1 MGLDMYLKKG
11 IRIPKKKG
19 SKEFKSYDELRK
31 INDLIANEENEEI
44 IELYKDYVFDFGD
57 YLHWKSLTKEVVY
70 WRKANAIHQ
79 WFVDNVQD
87 GNDDCGYYE
96 VSKEKLTELRDKCA
110 EVMSVI
116 ELEDGKV
123 SNGYSFKENENGEF
137 EKVEYWEDGKIVKNP
152 SVVAQI
158 LPTQSGFF
166 YGSTDYNQW
175 YYEDIK
181 RTLAELNKVLK
192 ETDFEKE
199 YLEYTSSW

>member
-11 IRIPKKKG
+11 IKIPKKN
-19 SKEFKSYDELRK
+19 KENEFIDFDELKK
-31 INDLIANEENEEI
+31 INDLIANDENEDITET
-44 IELYKDYVFDFGD
+44 YKDYVFDCGD
-57 YLHWKSLTKEVVY
+57 YLHWKSLFKEVVY

-87 GNDDCGYYE
+87 GSDDMDYYE
-96 VSKEKLTELRDKCA
+96 VSKEQIEELRDVCA

-123 SNGYSFKENENGEF
+123 SCGYSFKQNENGEW
-137 EKVEYWEDGKIVKNP
+137 ERVDYWEDGKVVKNP
-152 SVVAQI
+152 NEVAMI

-166 YGSTDYNQW
+166 YGCTDYNQY
-175 YYEDIK
+175 YYECVK
-181 RTLAELNKVLK
+181 RTLAELNKLLK

-199 YLEYTSSW
+199 YLVYTSSW

>member
-11 IRIPKKKG
+11 IKIPKKKG
-19 SKEFKSYDELRK
+19 SQEFKSYDELRK

-44 IELYKDYVFDFGD
+44 IELYKDYVFDCGD

-70 WRKANAIHQ
+70 WRKANAIHK

-87 GNDDCGYYE
+87 CNDDCCYYE
-96 VSKEKLTELRDKCA
+96 VTKEKLTELRDKCA
-110 EVMSVI
+110 EVMSII

-123 SNGYSFKENENGEF
+123 SNGYGFKKNENGEL
-137 EKVEYWEDGKIVKNP
+137 ERVEYWEDGKVVKNP
-152 SVVAQI
+152 NIVAQI

-166 YGSTDYNQW
+166 YGCTDYNQW
-175 YYEDIK
+175 YYEEIK

>member
-1 MGLDMYLKKG
+1 M
-11 IRIPKKKG
+11 
-19 SKEFKSYDELRK
+19 
-31 INDLIANEENEEI
+31 
-44 IELYKDYVFDFGD
+44 
-57 YLHWKSLTKEVVY
+57 
-70 WRKANAIHQ
+70 
-79 WFVDNVQD
+79 QD
-87 GNDDCGYYE
+87 GNDNCGYYE
-96 VSKEKLTELRDKCA
+96 VTKEKLTELRDKCV

-123 SNGYSFKENENGEF
+123 SNGYGFKKNENGEL
-137 EKVEYWEDGKIVKNP
+137 EKVEYWEDGKVVKNP
-152 SVVAQI
+152 SAVARI

-181 RTLAELNKVLK
+181 RTLAEINKVLK